1 MKFFIQTL
9 ACIAILTFGFMLGAR
24 YENRVHSLSDMQ
36 NLVKVQKNKISELR
50 EDAVRLRTAV
60 MVRDFLDQLR
70 IRLPKTTV
78 DDISTSI
85 YKASTRF
92 AVPPEMILAVIRIE
106 SAFDINAQSDKGAV
120 GLMQILP
127 ATAHEIAQELRL
139 GWPGEELLRDPGAN
153 IEMGTYYLTKLVGQF
168 NDLSIALAAYNHGPG
183 KIAELAAANR
193 ELPMGY
199 SQKVLNSYLP

>member
-1 MKFFIQTL
+1 MRFFLQTL
-9 ACIAILTFGFMLGAR
+9 ASIAILIFGFMLGLR
-24 YENRVHSLSDMQ
+24 YETRVQSLNDIHT
-36 NLVKVQKNKISELR
+36 LVKVQKNKISELR

-60 MVRDFLDQLR
+60 LVRDFLDQLR
-70 IRLPKTTV
+70 IRLPRTTL

-85 YKASTRF
+85 YKASNRYM
-92 AVPPEMILAVIRIE
+92 VPPEMILAVIRIE

-127 ATAHEIAQELRL
+127 STAHEIAQELRL
-139 GWPGEELLRDPGAN
+139 DWPGEELLRDPGAN

-168 NDLSIALAAYNHGPG
+168 NDLSVALAAYNHGPG
-183 KIAELAAANR
+183 RIAEMAAANR
-193 ELPMGY
+193 ELPMDY